1 MSSPVHDDIDK
12 RVMYAPPW
20 VRETPKPPQAIVAAV
35 EGPMHGRLKSSSC
48 ASHDDDADA
57 ADMRTLQ
64 HHPDRSQDELPLDLR
79 QHPIDAD
86 AGVADS
92 LRAAWT
98 PSSLD
103 PVTMPE
109 PPWPR
114 LSRPTPAMGIRLG
127 GAAGIAALAALFVTG
142 VAPLP
147 SIDIALHANEG
158 TRAASAFAQAL
169 GIVVADEP
177 KPAALMADAAPL
189 QSRAPSS
196 DTPPAD
202 ARLSAGLPSAAVPS
216 EEVVRLAFA
225 ALAPPTAP
233 QTPRAPRVE
242 NPPASPG
249 PVAPRVPEHRT
260 LDPDEIATLVKRGGK
275 LLDEGDIASARLL
288 LRRAAEAGEAA
299 AALLLAGTYDRSE
312 LAKLHVLGVVHDH
325 AQAKA
330 WYEKAAALGSAEA
343 VHRLQQFAQRT
354 D

>member
-20 VRETPKPPQAIVAAV
+20 VREAPKPPPPQAIIAAV
-35 EGPMHGRLKSSSC
+35 EGPRHGRLKSSSC

-79 QHPIDAD
+79 QHPIDVD
-86 AGVADS
+86 VGVADS
-92 LRAAWT
+92 LRAAWM

-127 GAAGIAALAALFVTG
+127 GAAVIAALAALFVTG

-177 KPAALMADAAPL
+177 KPAALMAHAAPL
-189 QSRAPSS
+189 QSGAPSS

-202 ARLSAGLPSAAVPS
+202 ARLPSAAVPS
-216 EEVVRLAFA
+216 EEVVRSAFA
-225 ALAPPTAP
+225 ALAPLTAP
-233 QTPRAPRVE
+233 LTPRAPRIE

-249 PVAPRVPEHRT
+249 PVAPRVSEHRT
-260 LDPDEIATLVKRGGK
+260 LEPDEIATLVKRGGK

-325 AQAKA
+325 AQAQA
-330 WYEKAAALGSAEA
+330 WYEKAAALGSTEA
-343 VHRLQQFAQRT
+343 LHRLQQLAQRT